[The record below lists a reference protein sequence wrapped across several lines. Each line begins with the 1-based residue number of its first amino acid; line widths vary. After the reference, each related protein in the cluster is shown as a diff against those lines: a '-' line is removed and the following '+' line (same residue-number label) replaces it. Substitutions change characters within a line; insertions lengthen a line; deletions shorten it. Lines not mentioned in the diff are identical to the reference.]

1 MIILLKSKNNHPYWE
16 KGVKVYTYYKIST
29 HNPKISKE
37 ELQIL
42 FCLNG
47 TDITLECEDPNYFYT
62 YIEPRIEVNAWS
74 TNVKT
79 ICRKCN
85 FHFIENI
92 KKGTLY
98 MIPVTKTDMTTNIIP
113 EIIFEDFHDKMT
125 EIILSKITLSSKE
138 EYLDDFNKNS
148 NLINEEFKINK
159 CVENYIQG
167 LLKSAH
173 RHINDIKNKG
183 LEITEEIFL
192 NEDLIQSNSEHSRH
206 HFFTGNIKEEFC
218 YKNNPNSNFDKLSL
232 KPSLF
237 KLVKEPV
244 KKFKNNSVLAF
255 CDNSSAIKGYLT
267 NTIIPIWDINYQYYK
282 DIYQQDFV
290 LTAETHNFP
299 TGIAPFPGAATG
311 IGGRIRDVQS
321 TGKGAIPVASSAG
334 YCVGNI
340 DADTIND
347 RNDYPSNMAMPLDI
361 LIEASNGA
369 SDYGN
374 KFGEP
379 IILGFT
385 RSFKKEFRHY
395 QYDKQTNKFEDERVE
410 WVKPIMFTAGLG
422 VMDHQHI
429 YKEKPIPN
437 LLIAKIGGPVYKVG
451 YGGSQASS
459 RKIEKENAD
468 EDFNAVQRDDA
479 EMEQKLNRVIRTCV
493 ELGENNPILSI
504 HDQGAGGNGNVLK
517 EILEGQGGVI
527 DLGKLTLGENN
538 LNDLE
543 IWLSEYQESNAIL
556 FHPDRKQL
564 LETIC
569 RRENVNLDVVGHIT
583 GDGKINIFR
592 DDRQIVKD
600 YIHQE
605 DCPKRD
611 YHIREK
617 YYNTNYQPEYEYTC
631 PFLSPTI
638 NELIEIT
645 FKNLDIGS
653 KRFLTN
659 KVDRSVSGLIAQQ
672 QCVGPLHMPI
682 SNYGLIASSHFPHP
696 ETNNFTGCVTSVGEQ
711 PIVGLYGDALGNQAI
726 ADKTFAEALLNMVW
740 CGIEDISSIKASAN
754 WMWPLP
760 NEDKEEGYKMYKVM
774 ERLNALLLE
783 SEIAVDGGK
792 DSLSMVVNHN
802 NMAIKGPGSLV
813 LSFYAPVPDINKKVS
828 PLVSFTSSK
837 LYHID
842 LSCGFR
848 NMGGSCII
856 RPDVMRKPPLLRNT
870 KYLIHTFKCI
880 QKFIKEGKILA
891 GHDISDGGLITTLLE
906 MALTSNMG
914 ITIDIPEEILTI
926 YDTIEYLWNE
936 EIGVVVEIKD
946 EYVREVIMEIT
957 SINTIYKQKNK
968 HISPTEKIII
978 YPIATMRPDDKVIIQ
993 HVNNSLLV
1001 NIKTKTISVPNTHN
1015 SNSNTHSNPHN
1026 SNPHNSNF
1034 NNNNESTEFPK
1045 IITIKKDKT
1054 ISDIRK
1060 LWEHRSMTLDKLQ
1073 CNPNCVEEE
1082 YQLWDNYDINPM
1094 TNLLDKHLDY
1104 NIPKIKG
1111 LFKVGII
1118 REEGSNSD
1126 RELAS
1131 AFYYAGFEVVDI
1143 NSYDILHNKVDINTF
1158 NGLAFCGGFSYADV
1172 LGSGKGWALTLQQK
1186 KEDFDTF
1193 FNRPDTF
1200 SIGIC
1205 NGCQLMSHLGWID
1218 ATLEENTSQRFESRF
1233 SYVKVNKSNN
1243 IFLKDMEDLI
1253 FGIWVA
1259 HKEGRFVPSSLQDTT
1274 TKPIIQY
1281 VDNKGE
1287 PTTNYP
1293 HNPNGS
1299 EQGRVAMSSKNNRHL
1314 AIMPHPERCFLQW
1327 QTPWLSPEDNQTLK
1341 HTQFTPWIKLFTNA
1355 YQWLSNLDE

>member
-1 MIILLKSKNNHPYWE
+1 MVILLKPKDNHPYCK
-16 KGVKVYTYYKIST
+16 KGVKVFTYYKITT
-29 HNPKISKE
+29 HNPKITKD
-37 ELQIL
+37 ELQTL

-47 TDITLECEDPNYFYT
+47 TNYTLESEDPEYFYT
-62 YIEPRIEVNAWS
+62 YIEPRIEVNDWS

-85 FHFIENI
+85 FHFIDNI

-98 MIPVTKTDMTTNIIP
+98 MIPVKKTSNNCIITP
-113 EIIFEDFHDKMT
+113 ELIFEEYHDRMT
-125 EIILSKITLSSKE
+125 EVINSTITLSKKE
-138 EYLDDFNKNS
+138 DYLQNYTIDSLDDTS
-148 NLINEEFKINK
+148 TYE
-159 CVENYIQG
+159 IQIDDTIDTYVQG
-167 LLKSAH
+167 ILKKASD
-173 RHINDIKNKG
+173 HIKDIKDNG
-183 LEITEEIFL
+183 LAVTEENFL
-192 NEDLIQSNSEHSRH
+192 KEDLIQSNSEHSRH
-206 HFFTGNIKEEFC
+206 HFFTGNIKEEFS
-218 YKNNPNSNFDKLSL
+218 YKNTPNSNFDKLTL

-237 KLVKEPV
+237 KLIKEPI
-244 KKFKNNSVLAF
+244 KHHINNSVLAF
-255 CDNSSAIKGYLT
+255 CDNSSAIKGYVT
-267 NTIIPIWDINYQYYK
+267 NTIIPIWNINHQYYK

-334 YCVGNI
+334 YCVGDI
-340 DADTIND
+340 DVDIINN
-347 RNDYPSNMAMPLDI
+347 RGDYPSNMAMPLDI

-385 RSFKKEFRHY
+385 RSFKNVFHQY
-395 QYDKQTNKFEDERVE
+395 QYDTNSKTFKNERIE

-422 VMDHQHI
+422 VMNHQHI
-429 YKEKPIPN
+429 YKDKPTPN

-459 RKIEKENAD
+459 RKVEKENAE

-493 ELGENNPILSI
+493 ELRENNPILSI

-556 FHPDRKQL
+556 FHPDDKPL
-564 LETIC
+564 LESIC
-569 RRENVNLDVVGHIT
+569 QRENVNLDVVGHIT
-583 GDGKINIFR
+583 GDGKINIYR
-592 DDRQIVKD
+592 GDRQIVKD
-600 YIHQE
+600 YLHQE
-605 DCPKRD
+605 DCPKRE
-611 YHIREK
+611 YRIKEK
-617 YYNTNYQPEYEYTC
+617 YYNTNYQPKYNYTC
-631 PFLSPTI
+631 PFLSPSI
-638 NELIEIT
+638 LELIEIT

-696 ETNNFTGCVTSVGEQ
+696 EANNFTGCVTSVGEQ
-711 PIVGLYGDALGNQAI
+711 PIVGLYGDALGNQSI

-740 CGIEDISSIKASAN
+740 CGIEDITSIKASAN

-774 ERLNALLLE
+774 ERLNHLLLE
-783 SEIAVDGGK
+783 SGIAVDGGK

-802 NMAIKGPGSLV
+802 DTAIKGPGSLV

-828 PLVSFTSSK
+828 PLVSSTSSK

-842 LSCGFR
+842 LSCGFKD
-848 NMGGSCII
+848 MGGSCIM
-856 RPDVMRKPPLLRNT
+856 RSDVMRKPPLLRNT
-870 KYLIHTFKCI
+870 KYLIHIFKCI

-926 YDTIEYLWNE
+926 YDIIEYLWNE
-936 EIGVVVEIKD
+936 ELGVVVEIKD
-946 EYVREVIMEIT
+946 EYVREVIVAIT
-957 SINTIYKQKNK
+957 SINKIYSNTNKNTP
-968 HISPTEKIII
+968 STEKIII

-993 HVNNSLLV
+993 HVNNSLLTD
-1001 NIKTKTISVPNTHN
+1001 IKTKTVSVEDT
-1015 SNSNTHSNPHN
+1015 NSNTN
-1026 SNPHNSNF
+1026 SNTNTNKDNPLI
-1034 NNNNESTEFPK
+1034 TK
-1045 IITIKKDKT
+1045 IITIKKEKT
-1054 ISDIRK
+1054 ISEIRK

-1073 CNPNCVEEE
+1073 CNPKCVEEE
-1082 YQLWDNYDINPM
+1082 YQLWNNFNINPM
-1094 TNLLDKHLDY
+1094 TNLLERHLHY
-1104 NIPKIKG
+1104 NLPKVKG

-1172 LGSGKGWALTLQQK
+1172 LGSGKGWALTLQQNK
-1186 KEDFDTF
+1186 VDFDTF

-1205 NGCQLMSHLGWID
+1205 NGCQLMSQLGWID
-1218 ATLEENTSQRFESRF
+1218 ATLEENESQRFESRF
-1233 SYVKVNKSNN
+1233 SYVKVNKSEN
-1243 IFLKDMEDLI
+1243 IFLKDMEDLV

-1259 HKEGRFVPSSLQDTT
+1259 HKEGRFVPSSTNDTIPT
-1274 TKPIIQY
+1274 PIIQY
-1281 VDNKGE
+1281 VDSRGE
-1287 PTTNYP
+1287 PTTKYP

-1299 EQGRVAMSSKNNRHL
+1299 EQGCVAMSSKNNRHL
-1314 AIMPHPERCFLQW
+1314 AIMPHPERCFLKW
-1327 QTPWLSPEDNQTLK
+1327 QTPWLSPEDNQILQ
-1341 HTQFTPWIKLFTNA
+1341 HTEFTPWIKLFTNA